1 MPLSNFKNV
10 NECVKFS
17 QASLKH
23 RAKFISCGQ
32 NITELVMFQGAISI
46 TLTLPATWDRFCRL
60 LHSGR
65 SLGTWYTE
73 GLQLPGSQSPAHGR
87 NARRLTRLFCCD
99 GAKLKFWELDSNR
112 SERQSTTQ
120 ESQLFVSN
128 FERIS
133 LCGTLA
139 RSTVSQEYS

>member
-10 NECVKFS
+10 NECVKIS

-32 NITELVMFQGAISI
+32 NITELVTSRGAISI
-46 TLTLPATWDRFCRL
+46 TLTLPATCDRFCWL

-65 SLGTWYTE
+65 SLGTRHAD

-87 NARRLTRLFCCD
+87 NARRVTRLFRCD

-128 FERIS
+128 FERVS
-133 LCGTLA
+133 SGGTLA